1 MMKTA
6 FGSALLGILLS
17 SVILPAHAQGVGQ
30 EQGALAQCNA
40 QIGSQPRT
48 ELASCLDKL
57 EKQAK
62 SELAAKLRKLRKD
75 ITDTGSS
82 ASEAAL
88 KSLAASERQ
97 FELFRKAEC
106 RRVAD
111 VAMGGSGAGDFERAC
126 KADLLR
132 WRISRLDQ

>member
-1 MMKTA
+1 MKSA
-6 FGSALLGILLS
+6 FGPLLLGILLS
-17 SVILPAHAQGVGQ
+17 SGVIPAQAQSTPQ
-30 EQGALAQCNA
+30 EQGALAQCEA

-62 SELAAKLRKLRKD
+62 SELAAKLKKLRKD
-75 ITDTGSS
+75 IKDTGSS

-97 FELFRKAEC
+97 FEQFRKAEC

-111 VAMGGSGAGDFERAC
+111 AAMGGSGAGDFERAC
-126 KADLLR
+126 KTDLLR
-132 WRISRLDQ
+132 WRTSRLDQ

>member
-1 MMKTA
+1 MKSA
-6 FGSALLGILLS
+6 FGPVLLGILLS
-17 SVILPAHAQGVGQ
+17 SGVVPAHAQSAQQ
-30 EQGALAQCNA
+30 EQDALAQCEA

-62 SELAAKLRKLRKD
+62 SELAAKLKKLRKD
-75 ITDTGSS
+75 INDTGSS

-111 VAMGGSGAGDFERAC
+111 ATMGGSGAGDFERAC
-126 KADLLR
+126 KTDLLR
-132 WRISRLDQ
+132 WRTSRLDQ